1 MITLFQRLADGE
13 LSLKSPRV
21 TSEAAS
27 AAASTD
33 ARSFGVGASV
43 SGVPPADSG
52 GNRITA
58 TGTPPTWNRFVTG
71 VSPTSKKFRGRD
83 APNHAAAPADNMP
96 QSTCRAS
103 YTARTAS
110 GEASPVFAG
119 SGSSVS
125 GENSSAPTSVRVGTG
140 SRR

>member
-1 MITLFQRLADGE
+1 MRIAA
-13 LSLKSPRV
+13 
-21 TSEAAS
+21 SEAAS

-52 GNRITA
+52 GNQDHRHGHPADMEPLRYGRIAHFEEIPGARRTEPCGG
-58 TGTPPTWNRFVTG
+58 TGG
-71 VSPTSKKFRGRD
+71 Q
-83 APNHAAAPADNMP
+83 HAAVDMQGVVHGAHCFRRGIA
-96 QSTCRAS
+96 
-103 YTARTAS
+103 
-110 GEASPVFAG
+110 VFAG